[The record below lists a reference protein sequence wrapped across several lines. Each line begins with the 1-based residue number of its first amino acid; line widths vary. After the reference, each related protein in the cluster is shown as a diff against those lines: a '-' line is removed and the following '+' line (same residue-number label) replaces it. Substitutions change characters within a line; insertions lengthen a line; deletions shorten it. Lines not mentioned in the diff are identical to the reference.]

1 MSTLLEQ
8 SNPSSAAEARPTREQ
23 CIQEAGA
30 VLARAIQLYVPAA
43 ASHSEAA

>member
-1 MSTLLEQ
+1 MSTLLQQ
-8 SNPSSAAEARPTREQ
+8 SKTQSAAEARPTREQ

-43 ASHSEAA
+43 ASHPEAA